1 MNKYPTAVL
10 LLFFTWLLPCELPAI
25 DLFLRHIDAAEWP
38 ALRLHIRALDRTG
51 YPIEDL
57 SREQFLVQSDG
68 HTLPIDELLPMST
81 TQEGMDLVLVL
92 DTSGTM
98 KGEPLND
105 AKIAIYSLLDRIS
118 DNDRLTVVAFDDEAY
133 LMTELATDKQ
143 QLRSMIDQLNVA
155 GSNSVLFKA
164 VVRGIRHLQQ
174 AGRVGKGAVI
184 VVSDGYDESSGAY
197 QLDDCIRQSQEADV
211 PIFTL
216 GLTKGDPSHLENL
229 EKMAEQT
236 GGIYSRAFSSSQLTS
251 LYQSIYERLRKQYVL
266 VCRAPPDIQPGGQ
279 HVSLQ
284 VALSFDNQYEEISSG
299 YIAPNHPVAEIAEEA
314 PQEETFWKKYQV
326 WLACGALLFVGIP
339 AVAWFVQR
347 RKRKTPLVSDPPSTL
362 SEANDEKRTQLS
374 KTIERPLIH
383 RDENEKTT
391 APMVESALMEPSTQP
406 DKTTEHQDGRR
417 RGQTMVAARRPKIW
431 AELVCISGIHT
442 GEDFAIWNKKTTIG
456 TRPGNDIVF
465 KDDAISGQH
474 MYIERDED
482 IVRLVDRDSTN
493 GTYLNGLRVGTEII
507 KSGDTITLGISEFT
521 FRLK

>member
-38 ALRLHIRALDRTG
+38 VLRLYIRALDRTG

-68 HTLPIDELLPMST
+68 HTLPIDDLLPMST

-105 AKIAIYSLLDRIS
+105 AKIAIYSLLDRIG

-143 QLRSMIDQLNVA
+143 QLRSMIGQLNVA

-197 QLDDCIRQSQEADV
+197 QLDDCIRQSHEADV

-216 GLTKGDPSHLENL
+216 GLTKGDPSYLENL

-251 LYQSIYERLRKQYVL
+251 LYQSIYERLRKQHVL
-266 VCRAPPDIQPGGQ
+266 VCRVPPDIQPVGQ

-284 VALSFDNQYEEISSG
+284 VALSFDNQYAEISSG
-299 YIAPNHPVAEIAEEA
+299 YIAPYNPVAEIAEEA
-314 PQEETFWKKYQV
+314 PQEKTFWKKYQV

-347 RKRKTPLVSDPPSTL
+347 SKRNKQLVSDQPSTL

-383 RDENEKTT
+383 RDEKAT
-391 APMVESALMEPSTQP
+391 APMVESALAEPSTQL
-406 DKTTEHQDGRR
+406 DHTTEHQDGRQ
-417 RGQTMVAARRPKIW
+417 RGQTMIATCRPKIW
-431 AELVCISGIHT
+431 AELVGISGIHT
-442 GEDFAIWNKKTTIG
+442 RENFAIWNKKTTIG
-456 TRPGNDIVF
+456 TRPGNDIVL

-474 MYIERDED
+474 MYIERDGD

-493 GTYLNGLRVGTEII
+493 GTYLNGLSVGAEII
-507 KSGDTITLGISEFT
+507 KSGDTITLGISEFK